1 MDRVALGRLVT
12 VVGSAATDRLPCE
25 VSAVPVTDL
34 PPTTLAL
41 CWLSRSSTPGLPAL
55 VGAAASGRPLTSV
68 AA

>member
-12 VVGSAATDRLPCE
+12 VVGSAVSDRLPGE
-25 VSAVPVTDL
+25 VSAVPVADL

-41 CWLSRSSTPGLPAL
+41 CWLSGTSTPQLAAL
-55 VGAAASGRPLTSV
+55 VDAVGSRRPLTSL